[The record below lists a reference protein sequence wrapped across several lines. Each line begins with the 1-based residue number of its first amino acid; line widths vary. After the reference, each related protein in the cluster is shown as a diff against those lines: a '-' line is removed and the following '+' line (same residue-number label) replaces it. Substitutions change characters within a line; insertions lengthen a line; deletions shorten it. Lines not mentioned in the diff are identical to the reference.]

1 MSTLNHSE
9 GETTNQQPG
18 ILYASLDF
26 KEGSTNQE
34 PDQKPDLATA
44 LTKIGPFGDIYAL
57 PDAKRHEATSPLN
70 ESDSQSV
77 KFASE
82 GEVFYANQHPQ
93 TSEKEKT

>member
-1 MSTLNHSE
+1 M
-9 GETTNQQPG
+9 TNQQPG

-57 PDAKRHEATSPLN
+57 PDAKRHEATCTSSPLN
-70 ESDSQSV
+70 KSDSQPV
-77 KFASE
+77 KFTSE
-82 GEVFYANQHPQ
+82 GEVFYANLHPETLEKEQ
-93 TSEKEKT
+93 TS